1 MKHEAVA
8 ARICLEAPLH
18 LLAADHEGGTFRTAE
33 ESVLAGH
40 RARFEMVYAL
50 LVAGA
55 PEKEIQRL
63 VLAEGEHG
71 SDRLLALWWEALT
84 VYACRHC
91 VSDPFAM
98 LNRPVDLL
106 VKERLLSRS
115 ALSIITDDPRRLD
128 RIRARLDLAEFQDN
142 LVALAKAKELE
153 P

>member
-18 LLAADHEGGTFRTAE
+18 LIAADHEGGTFRTAE

-55 PEKEIQRL
+55 PEKELQRL

-71 SDRLLALWWEALT
+71 SDRLLALWWESLT
-84 VYACRHC
+84 VYVYRRSAK
-91 VSDPFAM
+91 DPFNI
-98 LNRPVDLL
+98 LNRPIQTLVD
-106 VKERLLSRS
+106 ERLLSHS
-115 ALSIITDDPRRLD
+115 ALSIVADDPRRLD
-128 RIRARLDLAEFQDN
+128 RIRARLDLAKFQDN
-142 LVALAKAKELE
+142 LVALTKELE